1 MLQSTVVSVGYDSDV
16 EQVMRLLT
24 EAAIGQQRVLSD
36 PGPGVNLTNFGA
48 DGLEF
53 TLNYWMTDPENG
65 QQNLRS
71 LINLAILKSL
81 RDHHIEIPYPQRV
94 IHTRVSPAA
103 DASPDAPAPA
113 LAAMPGPVQLTP
125 AGHKQ

>member
-1 MLQSTVVSVGYDSDV
+1 VPNEMFISNRIENLSLADPRVLQSTVLSVGYNSDV
-16 EQVMRLLT
+16 DLVMRLLI
-24 EAAIGQQRVLSD
+24 EAALSQDRVVRD

-71 LINLAILKSL
+71 RINLAILQAL
-81 RDHHIEIPYPQRV
+81 RDNGIEIPYPQRV
-94 IHTRVSPAA
+94 IHTRALPAQ
-103 DASPDAPAPA
+103 DVKAP
-113 LAAMPGPVQLTP
+113 
-125 AGHKQ
+125 